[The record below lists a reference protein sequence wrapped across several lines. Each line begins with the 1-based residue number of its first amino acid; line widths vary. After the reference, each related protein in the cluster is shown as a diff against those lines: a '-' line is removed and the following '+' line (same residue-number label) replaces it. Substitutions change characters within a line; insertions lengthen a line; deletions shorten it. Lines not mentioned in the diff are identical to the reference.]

1 MGPLSEGWSLVRGA
15 PLEGAGALIALGYWP
30 VVATPGGTD
39 KRQEASSPSVVVGGY
54 RSDSDRLLAASFARG
69 HVRVVT
75 PN

>member
-15 PLEGAGALIALGYWP
+15 PLEGAGGGSSWIF